1 MHKNKKRRFFKMLVT
16 GTFLD
21 EISHDIP
28 HQNWGEKEWD
38 RDFASMKAAGIDT
51 VILIRCGHKRFITF
65 PSKYLMDN
73 ESCYCPP
80 LDLVELFLT
89 LADKYDMSF
98 YFGLYDSGK
107 YWHRKEC
114 EKELAISKF
123 VAEEAWKNYG
133 HYKSFK
139 GWYLNCEISRNSMGM
154 TSLYRDLGCFVKDL
168 SGNLP
173 VMISPY
179 ICGVKV
185 MPESPITI
193 IEHEH
198 DWDIILSE
206 IKGAV
211 DIVAFQDGQCDYEEL
226 PDYLVLNRDLARRY
240 GMKSWTNCE
249 TFDRDM
255 PWRFPPIKWEK
266 MRLKLEAAR
275 KAGVDKAIT
284 FEFSHF
290 MSPNSMY
297 QSAHGLYDCYMEY
310 RQEMLNK

>member
-1 MHKNKKRRFFKMLVT
+1 MLVT

-38 RDFASMKAAGIDT
+38 RDFAAMKAAGIDT

-65 PSKYLMDN
+65 PSKYLMEN
-73 ESCYCPP
+73 EQCYCPP

-89 LADKYDMSF
+89 LADKYDMAF

-114 EKELAISKF
+114 EKELDISKF
-123 VAEEAWKNYG
+123 VAEEVWKNYG
-133 HYKSFK
+133 HHKSFK
-139 GWYLNCEISRNSMGM
+139 GWYLNCEISRNSIGM
-154 TSLYRDLGCFVKDL
+154 TNLYRDLGNFVNDL
-168 SGNLP
+168 SGNLST
-173 VMISPY
+173 MISPY

-185 MPESPITI
+185 CPEKPVTI

-211 DIVAFQDGQCDYEEL
+211 DIVAFQDGQCTYEEL
-226 PDYLVLNRDLARRY
+226 PDYLALNHQLASRY
-240 GMKSWTNCE
+240 GMTSWTNCE

-266 MRLKLEAAR
+266 MRLKLEAAG

-297 QSAHGLYDCYMEY
+297 QSAHGLYDRYMEY
-310 RQEMLNK
+310 RQELLSR

>member
-1 MHKNKKRRFFKMLVT
+1 MLVT

-38 RDFASMKAAGIDT
+38 MDFASMKAAGIDT

-65 PSKYLMDN
+65 PSKYLIDN

-133 HYKSFK
+133 HHKSFK

-185 MPESPITI
+185 MPGITI
-193 IEHEH
+193 GDNTVIGAGSVVTK
-198 DWDIILSE
+198 DIPSGVI
-206 IKGAV
+206 AV
-211 DIVAFQDGQCDYEEL
+211 GNPCRVYRKLTEDE
-226 PDYLVLNRDLARRY
+226 
-240 GMKSWTNCE
+240 MK
-249 TFDRDM
+249 
-255 PWRFPPIKWEK
+255 
-266 MRLKLEAAR
+266 
-275 KAGVDKAIT
+275 
-284 FEFSHF
+284 
-290 MSPNSMY
+290 
-297 QSAHGLYDCYMEY
+297 
-310 RQEMLNK
+310 